1 MTPEIRAEIVR
12 YRISKAHQLLV
23 EIRKMMEL
31 EMWNS
36 AVNRMYYACF
46 HSASALLI
54 KKGIDSHTHK
64 GLRQNFNAHIVKN
77 GYIVPEEARVLMR
90 VYDKRQAA
98 DYDDFIDCT
107 REEIEALYPSVELFI
122 RRMQEL
128 LDKE

>member
-54 KKGIDSHTHK
+54 KKVLI
-64 GLRQNFNAHIVKN
+64 HIPTKD
-77 GYIVPEEARVLMR
+77 YARISMP
-90 VYDKRQAA
+90 
-98 DYDDFIDCT
+98 I
-107 REEIEALYPSVELFI
+107 
-122 RRMQEL
+122 
-128 LDKE
+128 